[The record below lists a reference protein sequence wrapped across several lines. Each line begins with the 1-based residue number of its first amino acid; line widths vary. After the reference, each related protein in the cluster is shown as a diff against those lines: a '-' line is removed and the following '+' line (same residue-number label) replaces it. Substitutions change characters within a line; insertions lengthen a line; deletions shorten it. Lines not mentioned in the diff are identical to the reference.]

1 MRRTAAVV
9 LLVLSVSACGEDTS
23 TRPTAAGVTDLCRL
37 IRAELVTLPT
47 AAQVDK
53 VAEFLRGVDELPVSW
68 TEAEEAAGRALTGHC

>member
-23 TRPTAAGVTDLCRL
+23 TRPTASGVTDLCHL
-37 IRAELVTLPT
+37 IRSELATLPT
-47 AAQVDK
+47 AVQVDK
-53 VAEFLRGVDELPVSW
+53 VTEFLRGVDELPVSW